1 MFLRRP
7 SSQTNLLSLPQRT
20 LVTDELTQ
28 SLTKTV
34 HQRLT
39 YPVFQSQCTFVRD
52 ELISLV
58 FHKGPSS
65 HTNLLSLSQWTFVT
79 NKLSQAFTK
88 DLRHRRTLSVFHKGP
103 SSETKLFSPLS
114 QRTFVT
120 DELTLSS
127 TNDLD
132 ELTQCFTKDL
142 RHRLTYSVFH
152 KGPVSE
158 TLWSRVAYFD
168 SKRSTLSSLRLA
180 LF

>member
-65 HTNLLSLSQWTFVT
+65 QMNLVS
-79 NKLSQAFTK
+79 
-88 DLRHRRTLSVFHKGP
+88 
-103 SSETKLFSPLS
+103 LS

-120 DELTLSS
+120 DELSQS
-127 TNDLD
+127 
-132 ELTQCFTKDL
+132 FTKDL
-142 RHRLTYSVFH
+142 RHRLNYSFRFHKQPSSQTNLLCIPQTTLTNLLSLSQTTFVSVFH
-152 KGPVSE
+152 KGPV
-158 TLWSRVAYFD
+158 
-168 SKRSTLSSLRLA
+168 
-180 LF
+180 